1 MPLDTAKRASIVAM
15 VREEVGRNEIARAV
29 GVSPTTVTRIA
40 KEERLTFDRSK
51 TAQAVQVV
59 SIDAKA
65 RRKALG
71 ARLLSDME
79 EARLRLTR
87 ESQARGF
94 AAVAQGLDA
103 LSRSYANLAKLDG
116 PDTTEMEQMRSAMG
130 SFMQLAQ
137 AVAEAQGDPSSE
149 VEPNTGA
156 SQAKPDD

>member
-1 MPLDTAKRASIVAM
+1 MPLDAAKRASIVAM

-40 KEERLTFDRSK
+40 KEERLSFDRSK

-79 EARLRLTR
+79 EARLRLSR
-87 ESQARGF
+87 EVQARGF

-116 PDTTEMEQMRSAMG
+116 PDMSAMEEMKSAMG

-137 AVAEAQGDPSSE
+137 DVAAAQGDPD
-149 VEPNTGA
+149 A
-156 SQAKPDD
+156 QDDSAAEAMQDTAAG